1 MKKFYCFIFCIFIF
15 RAIAGIDE
23 HKIQQISDT
32 INADVDIFIS
42 NIKSIIDQESNINQ
56 DMPYIAKNNE
66 EMLYKAK
73 NVPDHIL
80 YDILNAIQ
88 DINEGNNNPDEAM
101 ERVRSGIANLINAR
115 KKIINAR
122 KKIINARKNL
132 DHNYIESKAIYYDAQ
147 IDLILNFVLFNAKA
161 KAKIAN
167 KAADIA
173 FNAAANSSKSS
184 IDDDSLLKSQILI
197 KIAANAK
204 TKYASI
210 AERMLDISCLLIES
224 ANEKVYASIAERM
237 LDISYLLI
245 ESANEKVVTAT
256 KGLLIPQD
264 YDSIITE
271 ATKKLARVLSASKSS
286 DPYIDSAPF
295 IEKISH
301 NKDSVY
307 IQKIPDAIKYAIYIN
322 NAKQNHNSTSTMLEN
337 MLLKLKNDKFL
348 SNIIEAYE
356 NIDKVYD
363 NIDKAYIALNKA
375 FFDTQTLTNDKAINQ
390 AWTNA
395 KSAIDDM
402 TSAEYEFSKWFKN
415 MITLIIGNN
424 NIIEHID
431 KFNNLI
437 AMIFSAIADDPNSPN
452 IAILSNKTKI
462 QLIKLINS
470 MIQLIQSNNNSMT
483 SDFITARINMLRNNL
498 LFRIKIEYEAAS
510 LAYDIAN
517 KIKSDTQ
524 TFNQA
529 TDLMIILL
537 GTATKNIK
545 KAEVLLEIMGSM
557 NDTLSKSDIK
567 INNNND
573 IYAEKIQALSRD
585 ISTKSRDIKEIEIPM
600 ISSI

>member
-101 ERVRSGIANLINAR
+101 ERVRSGIANFINAR
-115 KKIINAR
+115 EKIINAR

-132 DHNYIESKAIYYDAQ
+132 DHKYIESKAIYYDAQ

-210 AERMLDISCLLIES
+210 AERMLDIS
-224 ANEKVYASIAERM
+224 
-237 LDISYLLI
+237 YLLI

-271 ATKKLARVLSASKSS
+271 ATKKLASVLSASKSS

-395 KSAIDDM
+395 NSAIDDM

-424 NIIEHID
+424 NIIDEHID

-462 QLIKLINS
+462 QLIKLIYS

-537 GTATKNIK
+537 GTANKNIK

>member
-210 AERMLDISCLLIES
+210 AERMLDIS
-224 ANEKVYASIAERM
+224 
-237 LDISYLLI
+237 YLLI

-322 NAKQNHNSTSTMLEN
+322 NAKQNHNSTLTMLEN
-337 MLLKLKNDKFL
+337 MLLK
-348 SNIIEAYE
+348 SVI
-356 NIDKVYD
+356 
-363 NIDKAYIALNKA
+363 
-375 FFDTQTLTNDKAINQ
+375 
-390 AWTNA
+390 
-395 KSAIDDM
+395 
-402 TSAEYEFSKWFKN
+402 
-415 MITLIIGNN
+415 
-424 NIIEHID
+424 
-431 KFNNLI
+431 
-437 AMIFSAIADDPNSPN
+437 
-452 IAILSNKTKI
+452 
-462 QLIKLINS
+462 
-470 MIQLIQSNNNSMT
+470 
-483 SDFITARINMLRNNL
+483 
-498 LFRIKIEYEAAS
+498 
-510 LAYDIAN
+510 
-517 KIKSDTQ
+517 
-524 TFNQA
+524 
-529 TDLMIILL
+529 
-537 GTATKNIK
+537 
-545 KAEVLLEIMGSM
+545 
-557 NDTLSKSDIK
+557 
-567 INNNND
+567 
-573 IYAEKIQALSRD
+573 
-585 ISTKSRDIKEIEIPM
+585 
-600 ISSI
+600 